1 MAKKNFETALRKLE
15 TITDELENGELN
27 LESSLKKFDEGVQL
41 ISFCSKQL
49 EEAQTKV
56 EILLKKDGELKAAPF
71 PETETPTTE
80 Q

>member
-49 EEAQTKV
+49 EEAQAKV
-56 EILLKKDGELKAAPF
+56 EILLQKDGKLEAAPF
-71 PETETPTTE
+71 PEPETTRE
-80 Q
+80 

>member
-49 EEAQTKV
+49 EEAQAKV
-56 EILLKKDGELKAAPF
+56 EILLKKDGDLEASPF
-71 PETETPTTE
+71 PETETPTTR

>member
-1 MAKKNFETALRKLE
+1 MAKKNFETALHKLE

-49 EEAQTKV
+49 EEAQAKV
-56 EILLKKDGELKAAPF
+56 EILLQKDGQLEATPF
-71 PETETPTTE
+71 TEPETTIE